1 MQGKKDYQEKL
12 FASFQLSER
21 IPKDNFYRRSKG
33 AIDLDFL
40 YPLTKGYYGE
50 SGQKSIDPVVF
61 FKLCLVG
68 YLENIIS
75 DRKLIDHCSMR
86 SDIPFFIGYDT
97 TKNCHGTVRSVGP
110 VDFFPGPYSRKCSP
124 RCWPCAWKG
133 VW

>member
-21 IPKDNFYRRSKG
+21 LPKANFYRRLKG
-33 AIDLDFL
+33 ALDLDFL
-40 YPLTKGYYGE
+40 YPLTKGYFGK

-75 DRKLIDHCSMR
+75 DRPLCVFSRIRQHSSLPSGER
-86 SDIPFFIGYDT
+86 NTNGSHGFF
-97 TKNCHGTVRSVGP
+97 
-110 VDFFPGPYSRKCSP
+110 
-124 RCWPCAWKG
+124 
-133 VW
+133 